1 MEIQSQYTRSFISN
15 DITRLKYNELMDLAV
30 LIRNH
35 KNKVSEFVTSNLN
48 YFLDISKLSFIKEM
62 REKYKGEIPSSF
74 DVQLYTA
81 VFTAYQN
88 KFKAVKKH
96 MTFQKITYKGC
107 ELYKRDTKKNR
118 NGDFKRVVSEVEQT
132 PLTTA
137 LTWLARYGDENAVEY
152 LNKAIDT
159 CEDKK
164 KVEYYKNIL
173 HYINKFGLE
182 RMMRVALL
190 KREMVMNRYSKKP
203 VEFKSLAF
211 GGRSRKTDIIA
222 YNKRFGSVINSFIS
236 LSGIG
241 RKSFDIPVRFSKDWH
256 GNINDFHKKTND
268 YEYRVIFNEKYHQ
281 VEIQLC
287 KEGMRFIPEAGNEI
301 VGIDVNVKHNLFS
314 LSNGLTYDYDRKLVN
329 DYCALCLKIDE
340 RKEKNKEYQPGRR
353 DRIRLSSMKNK
364 IVKKEQEMIA
374 LMCKELMKDGVNH
387 IVMENLDNGFGKSY
401 VKDKDNGDINFNRVV
416 KFLGISSLKNE
427 VEHIARKY
435 GIALSTVHSYY
446 TSKMCPICGCI
457 EDENRPNQ
465 ETFDCIEC
473 HHKDNADINAAINIR
488 NRVAEAVLCAGLLK
502 QLDNGAYE
510 PRKLKKEKVKEVLLS
525 FRRSLATQGGE
536 MYESTN

>member
-15 DITRLKYNELMDLAV
+15 DITRLKYNELMDLAI
-30 LIRNH
+30 LIRSH
-35 KNKVSEFVTSNLN
+35 KNKVSEFVNSNLN
-48 YFLDISKLSFIKEM
+48 YFLDISKLTFIKEM
-62 REKYKGEIPSSF
+62 RENYKGEIPSSF

-118 NGDFKRVVSEVEQT
+118 KGDFKRVVSKIEQT
-132 PLTTA
+132 PLTAA

-159 CEDKK
+159 CDDKK
-164 KVEYYKNIL
+164 KTDYYQNIL
-173 HYINKFGLE
+173 HYISKFGLE

-211 GGRSRKTDIIA
+211 GGRSRKADIIA

-236 LSGIG
+236 LSGLG

-256 GNINDFHKKTND
+256 GNINDFHKNNPD

-287 KEGMRFIPEAGNEI
+287 TEGMRFIPEAGNEI

-353 DRIRLSSMKNK
+353 DRIRLSAMKRK

-374 LMCKELMKDGVNH
+374 LMCKELMKSGVNH

-473 HHKDNADINAAINIR
+473 HHKDNADLNAAINIR

-502 QLDNGAYE
+502 QIDNGAYE

-525 FRRSLATQGGE
+525 FRRCLATQGGE
-536 MYESTN
+536 MYESSN